1 VWLGVVGCPV
11 CHRDFEIIDGIVD
24 FTEVVKGKRQTRSV
38 RRTPAPASPVVLDAE
53 SLQALLDLGG
63 PGGFVVLL
71 GSASRHAVG
80 LAALMG
86 GVHFVGINAPP
97 DVEHLPI
104 LSLIQ
109 CDRVIPLRQAMAR
122 GIVVGAECATS
133 PWVVEARRVL
143 LPGRRLVI
151 EGESVA
157 PEGVKQLAVGR
168 GLWVGEKR

>member
-1 VWLGVVGCPV
+1 
-11 CHRDFEIIDGIVD
+11 
-24 FTEVVKGKRQTRSV
+24 
-38 RRTPAPASPVVLDAE
+38 
-53 SLQALLDLGG
+53 
-63 PGGFVVLL
+63 
-71 GSASRHAVG
+71 
-80 LAALMG
+80 
-86 GVHFVGINAPP
+86 
-97 DVEHLPI
+97 
-104 LSLIQ
+104 
-109 CDRVIPLRQAMAR
+109 MAR